1 MGLGQLLDLGVALAL
16 AAAVG
21 LDQEIRGKD
30 AGLRTNTLVGL
41 ASAVFVELSK
51 YGFADVP
58 NAHQADP
65 SRVAAQIVSG
75 IGFIGAGIIFVQR
88 GSVHGLTTAAAVWLT
103 AAVGAAAGAGLI
115 LLATVATLAYLFTIV
130 ALTPVVRAIE
140 RARAEGVLDRLRSK
154 PRGMR
159 SP

>member
-1 MGLGQLLDLGVALAL
+1 MGLGQLLDLGLALAL

-51 YGFADVP
+51 YGFANVP

-88 GSVHGLTTAAAVWLT
+88 GNVHGLTTAAAVWLT
-103 AAVGAAAGAGLI
+103 AAVGAAAGAGLL
-115 LLATVATLAYLFTIV
+115 LLATVATAGYLFTIL

-140 RARAEGVLDRLRSK
+140 HARADGALDRLRNK
-154 PRGMR
+154 PRGMS